1 MSCLPFRKCIKY
13 NFPVPK
19 NVFVTFSCPKVN
31 LRRRQRR
38 RRMATRVKKR
48 PPALGGCAVEHGA
61 PASSS
66 GGYDSWGKRDALGA
80 EKSTA
85 LERDKFILRHSQCEE
100 SQDALAPRSSS
111 GVIIAAFLSTIPRK
125 LVSMGS
131 LLRKKVSST
140 DGAGAAMDL
149 SSLGLDAHSEEKKTS
164 SKRGSL
170 FSSRFKASRPHSP
183 PTRSLEGKADSST
196 HSVRQRPPGYCDDG
210 VSSLSA
216 YSNLSGLSHLTSLSS
231 VSTVVAST
239 TSSTGVFTKTD
250 SLSSTTA
257 DHWWRMGSQ
266 SDSEQKT
273 GSINHHAFQ
282 AECKRDSHNQA
293 EACDLVCE
301 RAQSTIGFHDA
312 QESNVE
318 SDLDEPISLFY
329 GKALGCS
336 VKRYVLRMVKY
347 GRCSMCNVIM
357 GFIYIERIKRDYPEL
372 TLSARSFQRLLLTA
386 VMVASKKFDD
396 IYFSNKHWAGIGE
409 LSLPL
414 MNKLELA
421 LLGLLNFA
429 CNVKREEYDDYV
441 ASLSSCAMVLESSVC
456 VDPGTP
462 FRGIKPVL
470 DCHKS
475 PLSFTRLH
483 CPLLPQ
489 HIRLPSDS
497 SIGVQSPLRGND
509 LLSPLHSTRSNRGV
523 PLKDGLPMLVA
534 QKQLPKIGEQ
544 VRASS
549 SPCDASGCPSITGER
564 DSGPR
569 IARECPDG
577 NIPVFKEPAPR
588 VRRSQNIVDMMR
600 GGSEVGVRKKSLEG
614 APAGG
619 SLRGSKYR
627 C

>member
-1 MSCLPFRKCIKY
+1 
-13 NFPVPK
+13 
-19 NVFVTFSCPKVN
+19 
-31 LRRRQRR
+31 
-38 RRMATRVKKR
+38 
-48 PPALGGCAVEHGA
+48 
-61 PASSS
+61 
-66 GGYDSWGKRDALGA
+66 
-80 EKSTA
+80 
-85 LERDKFILRHSQCEE
+85 
-100 SQDALAPRSSS
+100 
-111 GVIIAAFLSTIPRK
+111 
-125 LVSMGS
+125 
-131 LLRKKVSST
+131 
-140 DGAGAAMDL
+140 MDL
-149 SSLGLDAHSEEKKTS
+149 SSLGLGAHSGEKKTS
-164 SKRGSL
+164 FKRGSL
-170 FSSRFKASRPHSP
+170 FRSRFKAPRPHSP
-183 PTRSLEGKADSST
+183 PTRSPEGTADSST

-210 VSSLSA
+210 VSGVSSLSTI
-216 YSNLSGLSHLTSLSS
+216 SHSLTSLSS

-239 TSSTGVFTKTD
+239 TSSTGVLIKTD
-250 SLSSTTA
+250 SLSSMSA
-257 DHWWRMGSQ
+257 DHWWRMGSE
-266 SDSEQKT
+266 SESEQKT

-301 RAQSTIGFHDA
+301 RAQSTIGFYDA
-312 QESNVE
+312 QESNAE

-372 TLSARSFQRLLLTA
+372 TLSSRSFQRLLLTA
-386 VMVASKKFDD
+386 VMVASKTFDD

-409 LSLPL
+409 LALPL

-421 LLGLLNFA
+421 FLGLLNFA

-456 VDPGTP
+456 VDPGSP
-462 FRGIKPVL
+462 FRGIKPAL

-489 HIRLPSDS
+489 HIRSPSNS

-534 QKQLPKIGEQ
+534 QKQLPKLPEQ
-544 VRASS
+544 VRAFS

-588 VRRSQNIVDMMR
+588 VRRSQNIIDMMR
-600 GGSEVGVRKKSLEG
+600 GGSEVIVRQKSLEG
-614 APAGG
+614 APAVG
-619 SLRGSKYR
+619 SLRGSRYR
-627 C
+627 R